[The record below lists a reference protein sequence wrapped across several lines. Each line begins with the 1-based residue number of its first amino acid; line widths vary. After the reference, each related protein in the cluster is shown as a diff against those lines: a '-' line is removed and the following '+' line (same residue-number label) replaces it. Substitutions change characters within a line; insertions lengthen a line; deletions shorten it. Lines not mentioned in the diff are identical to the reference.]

1 MGQLEVRT
9 EGWEP
14 AHHILQPKGFY
25 GNLCFL
31 HIKTR
36 TSRNN
41 HWKGEMLLLLPAWML
56 KMVWAGAEYIRRR
69 ETLDNVLVQA
79 HPWTEKSLRHQE

>member
-1 MGQLEVRT
+1 
-9 EGWEP
+9 
-14 AHHILQPKGFY
+14 
-25 GNLCFL
+25 
-31 HIKTR
+31 
-36 TSRNN
+36 
-41 HWKGEMLLLLPAWML
+41 MLLLLPAWML